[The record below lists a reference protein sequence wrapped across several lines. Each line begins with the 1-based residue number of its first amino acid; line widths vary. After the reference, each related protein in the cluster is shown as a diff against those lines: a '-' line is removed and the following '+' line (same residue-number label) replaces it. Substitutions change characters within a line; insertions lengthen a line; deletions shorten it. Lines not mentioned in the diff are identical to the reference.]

1 MLGPL
6 MGQFTE
12 YRARAEEILA
22 DGDRVVVRATADAM
36 TARGDPYPQSYCY
49 VFQVRDGRLTEV
61 HEYCD
66 TALVERVLALPE
78 G

>member
-36 TARGDPYPQSYCY
+36 TTGGDPYPQSYCATCSRSGMG
-49 VFQVRDGRLTEV
+49 V
-61 HEYCD
+61 
-66 TALVERVLALPE
+66 
-78 G
+78 